1 MVSEIPIVKGE
12 GPLEE
17 LMPPI
22 TVRNSKDPILSARLM
37 GLVGAGLIRPL
48 APTNISD
55 RLEGGLGIAIL
66 LPVVDVGVGICRA

>member
-1 MVSEIPIVKGE
+1 MVKGE

-17 LMPPI
+17 LMPPMA
-22 TVRNSKDPILSARLM
+22 VRNSKEPILSALLI
-37 GLVGAGLIRPL
+37 GLIGAGLIRPL

-66 LPVVDVGVGICRA
+66 LPVADVGVGICRV